1 MVPVAIHKA
10 RAREAFVRS
19 IFSIRA
25 ACFVGNL
32 ALDSV
37 LDSVPNG
44 IVAVGRRIQL
54 ARAQKQHH
62 LRSFL
67 GAFPTLLRIANTR
80 TEIKTLLPAVQS
92 IAERGRDFILALIA
106 FVLEVL
112 WALTTLNTRKG
123 RGQQQNG
130 VTNNCFLYL
139 FVIFRIQFR

>member
-10 RAREAFVRS
+10 REAFVRT

-44 IVAVGRRIQL
+44 IVALGRRIQL
-54 ARAQKQHH
+54 ARVPKQHH
-62 LRSFL
+62 VRSL
-67 GAFPTLLRIANTR
+67 VGAFPTLLRIANTR

-112 WALTTLNTRKG
+112 WAFTTLNTRRG
-123 RGQQQNG
+123 RGQQQHG
-130 VTNNCFLYL
+130 VINKCFLYF
-139 FVIFRIQFR
+139 FVIFRIQVR